1 MKNNYLQL
9 QFKKMNKITVL
20 LAGLLFFGLA
30 SKAQNDTVSAW
41 TTSGDASLMFSQA
54 SFTNWA
60 AGGENN
66 ITLNGFI
73 NLYAK
78 YEKNKS
84 KWENMLALVYGQTKT
99 GTREFRKSEDK
110 IDFSSS
116 YGIKAAD
123 KWYYSALFNFKTQFS
138 AGYDYPND
146 VDSTKVKISD
156 FLAPAYSSIGLGMEY
171 SPNDFLSLYLSP
183 ITARFIFVNNQDLAN
198 KGAFGVDPAE
208 YDGQGNIIKEGKKVK
223 NEFGAYFRFILKK
236 NIIKNVDLQT
246 KLELFS
252 DYFNNPQNID
262 VNWDTMINFTINEW
276 LAANF
281 GLQMVYD
288 DDIPIKDKDGN
299 IGPRTQIMQL
309 LGIGISY
316 KFLK

>member
-1 MKNNYLQL
+1 MK
-9 QFKKMNKITVL
+9 KIIVL

-41 TTSGDASLMFSQA
+41 TTSGDASLLFSQA

-73 NLYAK
+73 NLYEK

-84 KWENMLALVYGQTKT
+84 KWKNMLALVYGQTKT

-110 IDFSSS
+110 IDFSSG
-116 YGIKAAD
+116 YGLKAAD
-123 KWYYSALFNFKTQFS
+123 KWYYSALFNFKSQF
-138 AGYDYPND
+138 ATGYNYHDN
-146 VDSTKVKISD
+146 VDSTKVKISN
-156 FLAPAYSSIGLGMEY
+156 FLAPAYTSIGLGMEY
-171 SPNDFLSLYLSP
+171 SPYDFLSFYLSP
-183 ITARFIFVNNQDLAN
+183 ITERLIIVNDQDLAN
-198 KGAFGVDPAE
+198 KGAFGVAPAE
-208 YDGQGNIIKEGKKVK
+208 YNGQGNIIKEGEKVK
-223 NEFGAYFRFILKK
+223 NEFGVFFRILFRKE
-236 NIIKNVDLQT
+236 IIKNVDLQT

-288 DDIPIKDKDGN
+288 DDMPITDKDGN

-309 LGIGISY
+309 LGIGVTY
-316 KFLK
+316 KFLN